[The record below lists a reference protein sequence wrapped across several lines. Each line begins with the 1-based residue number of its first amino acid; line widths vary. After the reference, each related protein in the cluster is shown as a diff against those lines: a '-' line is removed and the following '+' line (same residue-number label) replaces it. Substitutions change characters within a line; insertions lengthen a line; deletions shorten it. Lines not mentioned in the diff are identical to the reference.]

1 MLLCSKLNRNQQK
14 NPMSIMEKLRFCLE
28 IIDFS
33 PKGTGYIKSPVST
46 TQD

>member
-1 MLLCSKLNRNQQK
+1 
-14 NPMSIMEKLRFCLE
+14 MEKLRFCLE

-33 PKGTGYIKSPVST
+33 PKGTGCIKSPVST